1 MTTKKP
7 QDHLEPIKGSVFST
21 SAGVLN
27 LPHPSR
33 IPSGVIRR
41 TRKLEDPVDQFFSIL
56 EGLFGEDSDELIICD
71 KLSMDEL
78 GDIFNEWMQEAQPG
92 ESSGSSI

>member
-1 MTTKKP
+1 MAPKEP
-7 QDHLEPIKGSVFST
+7 QDHKEPIKGSTFT
-21 SAGVLN
+21 TTAGVLN

-41 TRKLEDPVDQFFSIL
+41 TRKLEDQVDQFFSIL
-56 EGLFGEDSDELIICD
+56 EGLFGEDSDELLILD
-71 KLSMDEL
+71 KLPMDEL
-78 GDIFNEWMQEAQPG
+78 GDIFNEWMQDAQPG